1 MKEVKIIL
9 PETFE
14 EISKMPE
21 GLDKVGANFLLDL
34 NGLLTDMGSFSQG
47 AIRLAF
53 GRLVQEL
60 VISISERTK
69 YDVNQ
74 KLKNQRENEFL
85 LSSILKKKDPDNF
98 IN

>member
-1 MKEVKIIL
+1 MKEIKIIL
-9 PETFE
+9 PETLE
-14 EISKMPE
+14 EISKMPD

-34 NGLLTDMGSFSQG
+34 NCLLTDMGSFSPE
-47 AIRLAF
+47 AIQLAF

-85 LSSILKKKDPDNF
+85 LSTILKKKDPDNF